1 MIEGKGKKSMLMGI
15 LGVAVGVMIGIIGAN
30 VVEKNFLDKDGEA

>member
-1 MIEGKGKKSMLMGI
+1 MLMGI